1 MNLQQERIDKHCQA
15 LKLDGLMQAY
25 SSLASQASDKDWS
38 FLDFLEHALSQ
49 ERDARQVRSR
59 QTLVRMAGFPAIKT
73 LDDYDYSFAVGAPQK
88 QINELATLRF
98 IERSEN
104 AVLLGPSGNCARIS
118 RNTGGD
124 QDQVEEMGSDLDSS
138 LLIKVLM
145 V

>member
-1 MNLQQERIDKHCQA
+1 
-15 LKLDGLMQAY
+15 
-25 SSLASQASDKDWS
+25 
-38 FLDFLEHALSQ
+38 
-49 ERDARQVRSR
+49 
-59 QTLVRMAGFPAIKT
+59 MAGFPAIKT